1 MEGNSHLKSGLLR
14 LLYNRN
20 PLSQTDLSQR
30 RENIRGFPG
39 GSDGKESACN
49 SGNLGLKDPMEK
61 EMATHSCIL
70 AWRISWTDEPGR
82 LQSMGCQRVGHD

>member
-1 MEGNSHLKSGLLR
+1 MEGNNHLKSGLLR

-30 RENIRGFPG
+30 RENIGGFPG

-49 SGNLGLKDPMEK
+49 SGDPGSKDPLEK
-61 EMATHSCIL
+61 EMVTHSCIL
-70 AWRISWTDEPGR
+70 AWRLSWREEPGR
-82 LQSMGCQRVGHD
+82 LQSMRSQRVGHD